1 MLRIINEELLD
12 DNQESVKFNELRIMV
27 DKSMLDSLRERYRQ
41 ASSEEEIEQICEE
54 IHKVCMEDP
63 DTVASLVIEQIKE
76 TIKDVDAYI
85 ASK

>member
-1 MLRIINEELLD
+1 MLRIINEELFD
-12 DNQESVKFNELRIMV
+12 VNQESVKFNELMFMV
-27 DKSMLDSLRERYRQ
+27 DKSVLDALKERYIQ
-41 ASSEEEIEQICEE
+41 ASSESEREQICEE

-76 TIKDVDAYI
+76 TIKEVDAYI